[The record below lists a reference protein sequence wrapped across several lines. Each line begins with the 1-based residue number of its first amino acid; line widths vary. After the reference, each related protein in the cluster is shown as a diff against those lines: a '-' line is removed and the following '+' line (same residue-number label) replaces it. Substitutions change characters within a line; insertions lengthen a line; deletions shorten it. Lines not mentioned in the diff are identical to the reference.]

1 MSFGPVFTKKTPYLK
16 CPRIAQNELQPKCM
30 SSHYNFPRV
39 HWGELISGTRAYLY
53 FSAADTQTPGVCA
66 AGPACASWAAVKMVN
81 ILHQHPFLT
90 HSFLYRIFYYVHPKS
105 LTFDELPSPCCL
117 CNKDKSRGP
126 SGPDNNIFIATMEAL
141 GLNILRVLVYTVVS
155 FWKRGAERKRVPAT
169 ITFYL
174 GDI

>member
-1 MSFGPVFTKKTPYLK
+1 
-16 CPRIAQNELQPKCM
+16 M
-30 SSHYNFPRV
+30 SSHYTFPRV

-66 AGPACASWAAVKMVN
+66 AGLACASWAAVKMVN

-90 HSFLYRIFYYVHPKS
+90 HSFLYRICYYVHPKS
-105 LTFDELPSPCCL
+105 LTFDELPSPWCL

-126 SGPDNNIFIATMEAL
+126 SEPDNNIFIATMEAL

-155 FWKRGAERKRVPAT
+155 FWKRGAERERERVPAT

-174 GDI
+174 GDIWK